1 MYINLLI
8 KIKNAKMAGLETVK
22 APYTKND
29 EAVAK
34 LLARFGFIKNIE
46 VKGRSFKKVM
56 EIDLEEAR
64 PLEGLKFLSR
74 PSLRRYGK
82 YRDFRRVKSG
92 RGLLVV
98 STPKGILTGEDAK
111 KAKVGGEILFEIW

>member
-1 MYINLLI
+1 
-8 KIKNAKMAGLETVK
+8 LETVK

-29 EAVAK
+29 EAVA
-34 LLARFGFIKNIE
+34 LLLKRFGFIKDIE
-46 VKGRSFKKVM
+46 IKGRSFKKVM

-82 YRDFRRVKSG
+82 CRDFRRVKSG
-92 RGLLVV
+92 RGLLIV

-111 KAKVGGEILFEIW
+111 KAKVGGELLFEIW